1 MDYNENEIYS
11 YSIFDTMTEDSI
23 DDDYKIKFIE

>member
-1 MDYNENEIYS
+1 MDYNGNEIYS

-23 DDDYKIKFIE
+23 DYDYKIKFIE